1 MEITAIIVAV
11 LSSGALFGFI
21 QYMITRHDTR
31 FDKLNDIE
39 KALTEI
45 NQRMDAMEVQEAE
58 REARQW
64 RNTIL
69 KFADDCY
76 RGREHSKEHFEDMLD
91 MIANYN
97 AFCENNPKF
106 RNGKTTDASKRIT
119 DTYHTLLE
127 EHRF

>member
-1 MEITAIIVAV
+1 MEQA
-11 LSSGALFGFI
+11 
-21 QYMITRHDTR
+21 
-31 FDKLNDIE
+31 
-39 KALTEI
+39 
-45 NQRMDAMEVQEAE
+45 EAE

-64 RNTIL
+64 RNVIL
-69 KFADDCY
+69 RFADECY
-76 RGREHSKEHFEDMLD
+76 RGKEHSKEHFDDMLD

-97 AFCENNPKF
+97 AFCEANPSF